1 VLHGL
6 TGKIVVNSKEYNS
19 VMPPMNQLNDDEV
32 ANILTYVLNS
42 WGNPGGKISADE
54 VKKVRAKPAPVAAA
68 AH

>member
-1 VLHGL
+1 VLRGL
-6 TGKIVVNSKEYNS
+6 TGKLKVNGADYDS

-42 WGNPGGKISADE
+42 WGNVGGQISTED
-54 VKKVRAKPAPVAAA
+54 VKKHRATAAPVAAA